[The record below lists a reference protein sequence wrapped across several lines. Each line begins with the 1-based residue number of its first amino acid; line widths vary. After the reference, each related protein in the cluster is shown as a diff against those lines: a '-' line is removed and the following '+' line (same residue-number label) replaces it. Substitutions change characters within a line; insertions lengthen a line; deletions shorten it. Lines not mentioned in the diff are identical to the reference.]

1 MAQVGSIRTL
11 DLRGQSFDSLS
22 VNNLVPRA
30 PLDIS
35 QAMIE
40 VLPILEDVKNNGEEA
55 ITRSALKFDQVD
67 PNPIKV
73 SAQEL
78 DDALANL
85 DPRLRTAIEESI
97 SRVRKV
103 SEASLPEGNQVRLG
117 DGAEVRLRWQPVDSV
132 GLYVPGGKAVYPSS
146 VVMNVVPAQVAG
158 VKQLALA
165 TPPQK
170 LFAGRPHP
178 AVLATAALLG
188 VTDVYCMGGPSAIAA
203 FAYGL
208 PGVGL
213 EPVSLVTGPGNIYV
227 AAAKR
232 ALRGAIGIDSE
243 AGTTEILIIA
253 DSSANPRF
261 IAADLISQA
270 EHDESAAAVLVTDSI
285 ALADSVRSELEF
297 LLATTQ
303 NSVRA
308 KTALQSQQSAL
319 VLVDDVASA
328 VRFAN
333 FYATEHLEI
342 QTRENENVLKKI
354 SNAGAI
360 FVGDYSPVSLGDYL
374 AGSNH
379 VLPTGQQAKFG
390 AGLGVHTFLRAQQ
403 VIEYDRTA
411 LEQIASHAV
420 DFSLAEGL
428 PAHGQA
434 ITTRFQE

>member
-1 MAQVGSIRTL
+1 MLQDGSIRTV
-11 DLRGQSFDSLS
+11 DLRGLPFDSKTA
-22 VNNLVPRA
+22 NELVPRA
-30 PLDIS
+30 QLDIS
-35 QAMIE
+35 AAIAE
-40 VLPILEDVKNNGEEA
+40 IVPILEDVKNNGEAA
-55 ITRSALKFDQVD
+55 ITRWALKFDQVD

-73 SAQEL
+73 SEQEL
-78 DDALANL
+78 KQALLNL
-85 DPRLRTAIEESI
+85 DSKLREAIEESI
-97 SRVRKV
+97 ARVRKV
-103 SEASLPEGNQVRLG
+103 SEANMPLGNKVSM
-117 DGAEVRLRWQPVDSV
+117 GAGATVRLRWQPVDSV

-158 VKQLALA
+158 VQKLALA

-170 LFAGRPHP
+170 LFAGRAHP
-178 AVLATAALLG
+178 TVLATAALLG
-188 VTDVYCMGGPSAIAA
+188 ITDVYCMGGPSAIAA

-208 PGVGL
+208 SEVGL

-232 ALRGAIGIDSE
+232 VLRGTVGIDSE

-253 DSSANPRF
+253 DSSANPRL
-261 IAADLISQA
+261 IAFDLISQA

-285 ALADSVRSELEF
+285 ELAESVRLELSG
-297 LLATTQ
+297 LLSTTQ
-303 NSVRA
+303 NSARA
-308 KTALQSQQSAL
+308 KMALQSQQSAV
-319 VLVDDVASA
+319 VLVDDLNSA
-328 VRFAN
+328 IRFAN

-342 QTRENENVLKKI
+342 HTGENEKVLEKI

-360 FVGDYSPVSLGDYL
+360 FIGEFSPVSLGDYL

-403 VIEYDRTA
+403 VIDYDRDA
-411 LEQIASHAV
+411 LGQIAAYAV
-420 DFSLAEGL
+420 DFSNAEGL

-434 ITTRFQE
+434 ITARFEN